1 MKTLTLSI
9 AVLCLVSHHSTQAAD
24 NQLNQSN
31 HTLTVEE
38 AQQSLANPNATVR
51 PFRVVCITKRSN
63 TAPRKDCAD
72 GTTIISTGGAIC
84 PNETSITDY
93 EVRIVGKDE
102 PVVLNNIDDSA
113 YKVYDVVRHCT
124 YYVK

>member
-1 MKTLTLSI
+1 MTTKISVFATLLF
-9 AVLCLVSHHSTQAAD
+9 APLMTQAEN
-24 NQLNQSN
+24 NQLNQNN

-38 AQQSLANPNATVR
+38 VQQSLANPNAAVR

-102 PVVLNNIDDSA
+102 PVVPNNIDDSA
-113 YKVYDVVRHCT
+113 YKIYDVVRHCT